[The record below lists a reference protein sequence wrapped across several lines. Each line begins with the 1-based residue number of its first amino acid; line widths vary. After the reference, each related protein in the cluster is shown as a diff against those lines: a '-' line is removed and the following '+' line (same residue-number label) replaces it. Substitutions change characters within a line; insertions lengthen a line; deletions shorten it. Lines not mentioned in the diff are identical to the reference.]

1 METNIKYIET
11 EREKVFKR
19 VFYQNYTINLVKI
32 EAASIGRNSR
42 VAKKD
47 LWRGNSAFSWACI
60 VQKSQGSGLSFE
72 LIKSLMLF

>member
-47 LWRGNSAFSWACI
+47 L
-60 VQKSQGSGLSFE
+60 
-72 LIKSLMLF
+72 